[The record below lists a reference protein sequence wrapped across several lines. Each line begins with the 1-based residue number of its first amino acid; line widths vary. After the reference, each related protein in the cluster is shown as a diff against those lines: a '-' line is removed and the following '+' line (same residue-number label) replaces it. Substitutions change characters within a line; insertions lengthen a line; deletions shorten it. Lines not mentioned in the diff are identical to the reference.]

1 MSKYVHEEDGSVVS
15 LPWIRPSSLLLYL
28 LTSYQW
34 LLLGGCEVV
43 EQAEAMLQSFWDNYK
58 VNHPSHTVFNRSP
71 VPLKPTIPVALHG
84 DGARTQKMQP
94 LEIFSLEAVLGVDS
108 YQCKECRHDPCGC
121 PQTKKKTQTIWGPF
135 GAMLEPEAP

>member
-71 VPLKPTIPVALHG
+71 VPLKRTIPVALHG
-84 DGARTQKMQP
+84 DGARTQKCSP
-94 LEIFSLEAVLGVDS
+94 LRYFLWKQFWVLTAINARNAGMILVVAP
-108 YQCKECRHDPCGC
+108 KP
-121 PQTKKKTQTIWGPF
+121 KKDANNLGTLWCN
-135 GAMLEPEAP
+135 A